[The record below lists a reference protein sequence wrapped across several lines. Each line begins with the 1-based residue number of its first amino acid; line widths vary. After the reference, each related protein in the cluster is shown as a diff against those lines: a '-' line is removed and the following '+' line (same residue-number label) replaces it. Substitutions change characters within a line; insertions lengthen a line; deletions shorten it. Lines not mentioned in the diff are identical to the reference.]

1 MVQQNGFAVWLTGMS
16 GSGKSTIARYIAA
29 RLRQVDRRVEILDE
43 NELNLLLPENSESPE
58 GRATVVRRLGYLAE
72 LLTRNQIATLVA
84 AVSPSKSLREEARR
98 TVVRFVEVFV
108 DCPTEVLIQRDTTG
122 RYKKA
127 LSGEIPNF
135 IGITEPYEPP
145 PSPEVLIRSDEEGVE
160 EGAHK
165 VLQALFDLGALN
177 AEEMKTI
184 EASRV
189 QMELL
194 ERPKQQPLV
203 SKKRQKPSKTPPPKR
218 LLAVKPSKPPRAAP
232 EKPSAKTGKAAGKA
246 KPSKLA
252 KKPAPMKKPAS
263 KPANKSAGKPA
274 NKPAKKKPVAAKA
287 RKKK

>member
-1 MVQQNGFAVWLTGMS
+1 MAQQNGFAIWLTGMS

-72 LLTRNQIATLVA
+72 LLTRNQVATLVA

-98 TVVRFVEVFV
+98 TIVRFVEVFV
-108 DCPTEVLIQRDTTG
+108 DCPTEVLIQRDSTG

-135 IGITEPYEPP
+135 VGITEPYEPP
-145 PSPEVLIRSDEEGVE
+145 PSPEVLIHSDEEGVE

-165 VLQALFDLGALN
+165 VLRALFDLGALGE
-177 AEEMKTI
+177 EEMKTM

-203 SKKRQKPSKTPPPKR
+203 SKKRAKPAKPPKAQPKR
-218 LLAVKPSKPPRAAP
+218 LLMEKPSKPARTSPGKA
-232 EKPSAKTGKAAGKA
+232 SAKASKAAGKVASKA
-246 KPSKLA
+246 KPSKFV
-252 KKPAPMKKPAS
+252 KKPVVAS
-263 KPANKSAGKPA
+263 KPAKKV
-274 NKPAKKKPVAAKA
+274 AKKKPVVAKA
-287 RKKK
+287 RKKKK